1 MLEFLQSSAFC
12 KRSVQQ
18 NGVFHQHDIHAPC
31 QEEKYVKGVKGN
43 RKEAATRGGARCGEK
58 ETGGVEC
65 ASKATQTNSS
75 STTTNNTR

>member
-1 MLEFLQSSAFC
+1 M
-12 KRSVQQ
+12 
-18 NGVFHQHDIHAPC
+18 
-31 QEEKYVKGVKGN
+31 KGVKGN

-58 ETGGVEC
+58 EIGGVEC